1 MPMTAPMMAPI
12 TESTIE
18 LNKDHAKMAIIAAP
32 LKKQTIVQ
40 IILIMVFMLTDAAL
54 FSQKT
59 AI

>member
-40 IILIMVFMLTDAAL
+40 IILMMVFMLTDGSL
-54 FSQKT
+54 F
-59 AI
+59 